1 MRFEAAKPEHTL
13 APIGRQE
20 VRELPPARRPLPRSP
35 KPCRYA
41 WLAVAQDPMARPTP
55 SDGRGLAGPERYR
68 MASLEQNKAVVRR
81 FMTEI
86 LQGGNFDLFDEI
98 VAPDYVN
105 TSMGNVDRTAFKGML
120 GALRSA
126 GMKFTIRELVAEGD
140 AVVARFTVEVSV
152 AGEKKTAMG
161 LTYYGVVNGKIAF
174 DEPLSSPDLG
184 QLLAPFLGQMAHA

>member
-1 MRFEAAKPEHTL
+1 M
-13 APIGRQE
+13 GRSGD
-20 VRELPPARRPLPRSP
+20 RKHRASNRARRPIT
-35 KPCRYA
+35 
-41 WLAVAQDPMARPTP
+41 VAKAMAIGTAHR
-55 SDGRGLAGPERYR
+55 RAGPNGETDPFGRASPPR
-68 MASLEQNKAVVRR
+68 KVPMASLEQNKAVVRR

-161 LTYYGVVNGKIAF
+161 LTYYGIVNGKIAV
-174 DEPLSSPDLG
+174 DEPLTSPDLG
-184 QLLAPFLGQMAHA
+184 QLLAPFLAHVAHP

>member
-1 MRFEAAKPEHTL
+1 MAH
-13 APIGRQE
+13 
-20 VRELPPARRPLPRSP
+20 RR
-35 KPCRYA
+35 
-41 WLAVAQDPMARPTP
+41 
-55 SDGRGLAGPERYR
+55 AGPNGETDPFGRASPPRKVYR
-68 MASLEQNKAVVRR
+68 MATLEQNKAVVRR

-161 LTYYGVVNGKIAF
+161 LTYYGLVNGQIAV

-184 QLLAPFLGQMAHA
+184 QLLAPFLSQVAHP